1 MHSFLPKSFNPCIL
15 LLHGFVSLTHQ
26 HHASIS
32 PEYWLWLL
40 SNWSL
45 PYDKGFLDKCVNW
58 EPLLPDRRLCSAAF
72 WCWHRTPEL
81 DSVRKKGLLG
91 SQFQWLWSAAT
102 QLYCVWLCCEAS
114 IMVERMGWAELLT
127 SWWLGIKKERH
138 WWGGG
143 KADPWRQNI
152 PFKDTLT

>member
-81 DSVRKKGLLG
+81 DSVRRKGLLG

-127 SWWLGIKKERH
+127 SWWLGIKKERQ
-138 WWGGG
+138 WGGGG